1 MTYIIWYHRTHGPD
15 VTTKTRAA
23 REIQVRSHACTQLL
37 YVLFS
42 FLSSLCLSVS
52 ILVIHCHSFTFS
64 TSSVAVVLFTAPPA
78 VPLYAHRTA
87 LLSVPCLS
95 FYFLYLSL
103 PYSHSSL
110 LNSALSFTPSY
121 LPLLH
126 LSCLVSLLFHIEA
139 ISIPFLSPFPL
150 LYLTYHLLF
159 LLSPL
164 SLSLRLKPSQLPRIQ
179 LTDPIARYYGLKHHQ
194 VVKIV
199 RPSETAGRYITYRL
213 CTNN

>member
-1 MTYIIWYHRTHGPD
+1 MVSQNTWSWRHNKNKSCSRDTGTLTRLHTAPLRPFFLSLLPLSVCFHPCHSLSLIHFLDILGCSSAFHGPSGSSS
-15 VTTKTRAA
+15 VCSSYCTTF
-23 REIQVRSHACTQLL
+23 CT
-37 YVLFS
+37 VSFILFPLS
-42 FLSSLCLSVS
+42 LSSILSFQPSQLCSFIYS
-52 ILVIHCHSFTFS
+52 ILS
-64 TSSVAVVLFTAPPA
+64 
-78 VPLYAHRTA
+78 
-87 LLSVPCLS
+87 
-95 FYFLYLSL
+95 
-103 PYSHSSL
+103 
-110 LNSALSFTPSY
+110 
-121 LPLLH
+121 PLLH

-150 LYLTYHLLF
+150 LYLTSHLLF